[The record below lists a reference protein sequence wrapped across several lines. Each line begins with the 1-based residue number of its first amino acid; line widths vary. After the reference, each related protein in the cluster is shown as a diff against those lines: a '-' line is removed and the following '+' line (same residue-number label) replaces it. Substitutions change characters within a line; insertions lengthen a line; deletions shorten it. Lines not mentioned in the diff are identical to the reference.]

1 MEKIAILADSG
12 CQIPVGSRENEG
24 IFIAPLT
31 ITMEGKS
38 YLDDIEI
45 HSIDVFERMEKDD
58 IMVMTSQ
65 PSTGS
70 LQEAVQKIKDQ
81 GYSHVIGLPIATGL
95 SSTMNGMK
103 LACDM
108 LEMPVTL
115 VDTKG
120 TASNQ
125 KYLVEV
131 AAKLAHEGKSPEE
144 IKDILEKLV
153 EDSATIIMVPNL
165 EHLKKGGRITPAVA
179 ALAGLLK
186 IVPIMKLNY
195 SLGGKIDSFGKV
207 RTAKKANLKIIDH
220 MVNECKVNNKNY
232 VFAIEH
238 VLSED
243 LALEMKQK
251 LIEQI
256 VENTKGN
263 KEKKMIQRVDTIETV
278 VDVFNIAMDIQ
289 ELYLKQGPFKQLS
302 MSEMHVLEAVD
313 KESSPSMSAVANHLN
328 VTLGTLTTAVK
339 KIVEKG
345 FLIKEKSTQDQRIYY
360 LRLTNQG
367 KEALKVHE
375 QFHHEL
381 DSIYRNRIPDER
393 VEWVFST
400 LSDIYKDLVV
410 YRNEL
415 LRRKDQNK

>member
-131 AAKLAHEGKSPEE
+131 AAKLAREGKSPEE
-144 IKDILEKLV
+144 IKEILEKLV

-165 EHLKKGGRITPAVA
+165 DHLKKGGRITPAVA

-220 MVNECKVNNKNY
+220 MVNEC
-232 VFAIEH
+232 
-238 VLSED
+238 
-243 LALEMKQK
+243 
-251 LIEQI
+251 
-256 VENTKGN
+256 
-263 KEKKMIQRVDTIETV
+263 
-278 VDVFNIAMDIQ
+278 
-289 ELYLKQGPFKQLS
+289 
-302 MSEMHVLEAVD
+302 
-313 KESSPSMSAVANHLN
+313 
-328 VTLGTLTTAVK
+328 
-339 KIVEKG
+339 
-345 FLIKEKSTQDQRIYY
+345 
-360 LRLTNQG
+360 
-367 KEALKVHE
+367 
-375 QFHHEL
+375 
-381 DSIYRNRIPDER
+381 
-393 VEWVFST
+393 
-400 LSDIYKDLVV
+400 
-410 YRNEL
+410 
-415 LRRKDQNK
+415 

>member
-12 CQIPVGSRENEG
+12 CQIPVDSRENEG

-45 HSIDVFERMEKDD
+45 HSIDVFKRMEKDD

-120 TASNQ
+120 TASN
-125 KYLVEV
+125 
-131 AAKLAHEGKSPEE
+131 LAREGKSPEE

-207 RTAKKANLKIIDH
+207 RTTKKANLKIIDH
-220 MVNECKVNNKNY
+220 MVNECKVNNKDY

-238 VLSED
+238 VLSEE

-256 VENTKGN
+256 GECEILVRELPA
-263 KEKKMIQRVDTIETV
+263 V
-278 VDVFNIAMDIQ
+278 VGAHMGIGGIGYQ
-289 ELYLKQGPFKQLS
+289 Y
-302 MSEMHVLEAVD
+302 
-313 KESSPSMSAVANHLN
+313 
-328 VTLGTLTTAVK
+328 
-339 KIVEKG
+339 I
-345 FLIKEKSTQDQRIYY
+345 
-360 LRLTNQG
+360 
-367 KEALKVHE
+367 
-375 QFHHEL
+375 
-381 DSIYRNRIPDER
+381 
-393 VEWVFST
+393 
-400 LSDIYKDLVV
+400 
-410 YRNEL
+410 
-415 LRRKDQNK
+415 RKYEE

>member
-165 EHLKKGGRITPAVA
+165 EHLKREDV
-179 ALAGLLK
+179 LL
-186 IVPIMKLNY
+186 L
-195 SLGGKIDSFGKV
+195 L
-207 RTAKKANLKIIDH
+207 L
-220 MVNECKVNNKNY
+220 
-232 VFAIEH
+232 
-238 VLSED
+238 
-243 LALEMKQK
+243 
-251 LIEQI
+251 
-256 VENTKGN
+256 
-263 KEKKMIQRVDTIETV
+263 QR
-278 VDVFNIAMDIQ
+278 
-289 ELYLKQGPFKQLS
+289 
-302 MSEMHVLEAVD
+302 
-313 KESSPSMSAVANHLN
+313 
-328 VTLGTLTTAVK
+328 
-339 KIVEKG
+339 
-345 FLIKEKSTQDQRIYY
+345 
-360 LRLTNQG
+360 
-367 KEALKVHE
+367 
-375 QFHHEL
+375 
-381 DSIYRNRIPDER
+381 
-393 VEWVFST
+393 
-400 LSDIYKDLVV
+400 
-410 YRNEL
+410 
-415 LRRKDQNK
+415 

>member
-1 MEKIAILADSG
+1 MIMGKIAVLDQQTIDKIAAGEVVERPASVVKELVENAIDAGATQITVEIKEGGIGYIRITDNGSG
-12 CQIPVGSRENEG
+12 
-24 IFIAPLT
+24 
-31 ITMEGKS
+31 
-38 YLDDIEI
+38 
-45 HSIDVFERMEKDD
+45 MEKDD

-131 AAKLAHEGKSPEE
+131 AAKLAREGKSPEE

-207 RTAKKANLKIIDH
+207 RTTKKANLKIIDH

-238 VLSED
+238 VLNEE

-256 VENTKGN
+256 GECEILVRELPA
-263 KEKKMIQRVDTIETV
+263 V
-278 VDVFNIAMDIQ
+278 VGAHMGIGGIGYQ
-289 ELYLKQGPFKQLS
+289 Y
-302 MSEMHVLEAVD
+302 
-313 KESSPSMSAVANHLN
+313 
-328 VTLGTLTTAVK
+328 
-339 KIVEKG
+339 I
-345 FLIKEKSTQDQRIYY
+345 
-360 LRLTNQG
+360 
-367 KEALKVHE
+367 
-375 QFHHEL
+375 
-381 DSIYRNRIPDER
+381 
-393 VEWVFST
+393 
-400 LSDIYKDLVV
+400 
-410 YRNEL
+410 
-415 LRRKDQNK
+415 RKYEE

>member
-12 CQIPVGSRENEG
+12 CQIPVDSRENEG

-45 HSIDVFERMEKDD
+45 HSIDVFKRMEKDD

-81 GYSHVIGLPIATGL
+81 GYSHVIG
-95 SSTMNGMK
+95 
-103 LACDM
+103 
-108 LEMPVTL
+108 
-115 VDTKG
+115 
-120 TASNQ
+120 NQ

-131 AAKLAHEGKSPEE
+131 AAKLAREGKSPEE

-165 EHLKKGGRITPAVA
+165 DHLKKGGRITPAVA

-207 RTAKKANLKIIDH
+207 RTTKKANLKIIDH

-238 VLSED
+238 VLNEE

-256 VENTKGN
+256 GECEILVRELPA
-263 KEKKMIQRVDTIETV
+263 V
-278 VDVFNIAMDIQ
+278 VGAHMGIGGIGYQ
-289 ELYLKQGPFKQLS
+289 Y
-302 MSEMHVLEAVD
+302 
-313 KESSPSMSAVANHLN
+313 
-328 VTLGTLTTAVK
+328 
-339 KIVEKG
+339 I
-345 FLIKEKSTQDQRIYY
+345 
-360 LRLTNQG
+360 
-367 KEALKVHE
+367 
-375 QFHHEL
+375 
-381 DSIYRNRIPDER
+381 
-393 VEWVFST
+393 
-400 LSDIYKDLVV
+400 
-410 YRNEL
+410 
-415 LRRKDQNK
+415 RKYEE